1 MDNISDTLMALATK
15 LQESDGET
23 QIMFAQL
30 FELSRKMAEKGI
42 SVQELQTIAIVGD
55 QVSQNPEMKQMY
67 QYLFNLTKFNPND
80 TFH

>member
-1 MDNISDTLMALATK
+1 MENISENLMSLTKK
-15 LQESDGET
+15 LQDSDKET

-30 FELSRKMAEKGI
+30 FELSRKMAEKGL
-42 SVQELQTIAIVGD
+42 SVQELQMIAIMGH
-55 QVSQNPEMKQMY
+55 QVSQNPDMKQMY

>member
-1 MDNISDTLMALATK
+1 MDSISDNLMALATK
-15 LQESDGET
+15 LQQTDKET

-30 FELSRKMAEKGI
+30 FELSRKLADKGI
-42 SVQELQTIAIVGD
+42 SVSELQMLAIVGH

-67 QYLFNLTKFNPND
+67 DYLFNLTKFNPND